1 VAVLL
6 LIAFIVTPIVEIAV
20 FIGVGGQIGLWST
33 LAIVIATA
41 FAGTWLLR
49 KQGLA
54 TLARAQESLAR
65 QEFPIEEVFDGL
77 CLLFAG
83 ALLLT
88 PGFVTDSIG
97 LALFVPP
104 VRSLLQR
111 AIRRWLAHSQHAK
124 FFVNGEEIP
133 DEEPPAQDQ
142 AGGPTIEGD
151 WKEVRPAD
159 KPGPG
164 RPRIGPGRKDR

>member
-1 VAVLL
+1 MAILL
-6 LIAFIVTPIVEIAV
+6 LIAFIGTPIVEIAV
-20 FIGVGGQIGLWST
+20 FIHVGEQIGLWST

-41 FAGTWLLR
+41 MAGAWLLR
-49 KQGLA
+49 TQGLA

-65 QEFPIEEVFDGL
+65 QEFPLEEVFDGL

-104 VRSLLQR
+104 VRRLLQHLM
-111 AIRRWLAHSQHAK
+111 RRWLANSPNAA
-124 FFVNGEEIP
+124 FFVNKENMSRQNA
-133 DEEPPAQDQ
+133 PPPPPHDNSQ
-142 AGGPTIEGD
+142 GPTIDGE
-151 WKEVRPAD
+151 WEEVRPAD
-159 KPGPG
+159 NDKPNP
-164 RPRIGPGRKDR
+164 PRIKN